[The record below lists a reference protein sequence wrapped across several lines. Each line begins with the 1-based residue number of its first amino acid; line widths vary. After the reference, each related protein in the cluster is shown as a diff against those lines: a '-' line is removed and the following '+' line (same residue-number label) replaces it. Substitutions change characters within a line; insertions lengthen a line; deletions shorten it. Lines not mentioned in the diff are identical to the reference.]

1 MISFGEMPIR
11 RKLVGIQILTAFTV
25 LVLVSAYYVVAD
37 ISASEQGKVERMST
51 TAAILGTNT
60 VSALRFLSN
69 EDAVKTLASLAGEPD
84 VASACIY
91 DADGEVFATYPS
103 DVMAADL
110 PAPQGHSQ
118 EFVNDHLL
126 LFRPI
131 MDGEE
136 QVGTVFLDADMSD
149 LSERVER
156 FVLSALLLMIGGVGV
171 AALLSTLLQRHI
183 SHPVLSLAQ
192 ATRQVTAT
200 GDYSQQVE
208 RKTGGEIGQ
217 LYDDFNAML
226 EQIHTRDGELRK
238 AQEIL
243 ESRVEER
250 TQELSQSNEAL
261 QEEIQ
266 RHREARSTIQSINE
280 DLISARDS
288 ALEASRAKS
297 EFLANMSHEIRTPM
311 NGIIGMTELLTDT
324 RLTATQSHYLDTI
337 SISADALLNLINDI
351 LDLSKVESGK
361 LAIEEVEFV
370 LWDVVNSVMKL
381 MAVRAHEKG
390 LELACSVDPDVP
402 DRMIGDPG
410 RLRQIAVNLVG
421 NAIKFTNVGDVVVRF
436 ALVEK
441 SDELVKLQ
449 ASVSDTGIGI
459 DAEQQAEIFE
469 AFSQGDSSTT
479 RRFGGTGLGLS
490 ISRQLIG
497 HMGGSLWVESEPGEG
512 STFHFTVQL
521 RPTDESGGPRLEP
534 ADLEGLSVLIVDDNE
549 ANRLILREGLSNWGM
564 DPVPV
569 TNGKAALRAMK
580 SAQEAGS
587 PFDLVILDG
596 MMPEMD
602 GLEVATAMKQDR
614 DLNSPTVMMLTS
626 LDDPDYIDRVLS
638 QGVRS
643 CLRKPV
649 APTDLLN
656 ALLAALRGLDEK
668 ERSRPGD
675 SIPVGLESLRILLAE
690 DNKINQRVAMGMLKS
705 HGHVVDVAENGRLAI
720 EAIQADPQK
729 HDLVLMD
736 LQMPEMGGIEAT
748 GLIRAFE
755 TSASIHIPIIGL
767 TANAMEGDRQ
777 MCLDAGM
784 DGYVAKP
791 VRRTT
796 LFEEID
802 RVLQGKTGAESGDR
816 ANPGAAGAQSQKP
829 ILDRS
834 ALGDLES
841 LEGIEDFSVADV
853 IDTFATEG
861 RNNVTAM
868 STAAAAGN
876 ESDLRREAH
885 TLKGS
890 ARDLGTPLLAEAC
903 QRVEVAAEN
912 GDLSGVSDLL
922 SDVEAHFSDAQEALA
937 DYLRQRQT

>member
-25 LVLVSAYYVVAD
+25 LVLVSTYYVVAD

-521 RPTDESGGPRLEP
+521 RPTDESGG
-534 ADLEGLSVLIVDDNE
+534 
-549 ANRLILREGLSNWGM
+549 
-564 DPVPV
+564 
-569 TNGKAALRAMK
+569 
-580 SAQEAGS
+580 
-587 PFDLVILDG
+587 
-596 MMPEMD
+596 
-602 GLEVATAMKQDR
+602 
-614 DLNSPTVMMLTS
+614 
-626 LDDPDYIDRVLS
+626 
-638 QGVRS
+638 
-643 CLRKPV
+643 
-649 APTDLLN
+649 
-656 ALLAALRGLDEK
+656 
-668 ERSRPGD
+668 
-675 SIPVGLESLRILLAE
+675 
-690 DNKINQRVAMGMLKS
+690 
-705 HGHVVDVAENGRLAI
+705 
-720 EAIQADPQK
+720 
-729 HDLVLMD
+729 
-736 LQMPEMGGIEAT
+736 
-748 GLIRAFE
+748 
-755 TSASIHIPIIGL
+755 
-767 TANAMEGDRQ
+767 
-777 MCLDAGM
+777 
-784 DGYVAKP
+784 
-791 VRRTT
+791 
-796 LFEEID
+796 
-802 RVLQGKTGAESGDR
+802 
-816 ANPGAAGAQSQKP
+816 
-829 ILDRS
+829 
-834 ALGDLES
+834 
-841 LEGIEDFSVADV
+841 
-853 IDTFATEG
+853 
-861 RNNVTAM
+861 
-868 STAAAAGN
+868 
-876 ESDLRREAH
+876 
-885 TLKGS
+885 
-890 ARDLGTPLLAEAC
+890 
-903 QRVEVAAEN
+903 
-912 GDLSGVSDLL
+912 
-922 SDVEAHFSDAQEALA
+922 
-937 DYLRQRQT
+937 